1 MTEVELLSPEYAMI
15 MKWFNVI
22 YSANQKEP
30 TKDEV
35 WLFRKLEVL
44 QEAAKLIDD
53 LVDDLTK

>member
-1 MTEVELLSPEYAMI
+1 MTEVELLSTEYSTI
-15 MKWFNVI
+15 IKWFNCI

-35 WLFRKLEVL
+35 RLYRKLEVL
-44 QEAAKLIDD
+44 LDAAKLIDN